1 LKPGGGPGRGSGAGS
16 GGDAG
21 GGDDEA
27 LARAYNRGLRAEK
40 RGELDRAAA
49 AYREVLRLDP
59 EDHGGAAVRL
69 AAIGRGAVPE
79 KAPDAYVA
87 TLFDQCAAQFDE
99 MLVEQLGYHV
109 PMTLRQ
115 RLAEIAPGRYPRM
128 LDLGCGTGLTGASL
142 ADMAG
147 EITGVDLA
155 EGMLEQADERG
166 IYAELYIGDAVAF
179 LEGTDEPP
187 WQLVTAT
194 DVLPYLGALEGFFAG
209 AARCLSPGGVLA
221 FSTET
226 LPGMADEY
234 TVGPKHRFAHAEAYL
249 RRLMA
254 GAGLRPLDCA
264 PITVRYDD
272 GVPVPGFLVIAR
284 RGAEAQATAAPPPPR

>member
-1 LKPGGGPGRGSGAGS
+1 MSFA
-16 GGDAG
+16 GDASEDE
-21 GGDDEA
+21 DDPLA
-27 LARAYNRGLRAEK
+27 LAYNGGLAAEK
-40 RGELDRAAA
+40 RGDLDAAEA

-69 AAIGRGAVPE
+69 AAIGRGAVPD

-87 TLFDQCAAQFDE
+87 TLFDQCAEQFDDI
-99 MLVEQLGYHV
+99 LVEQLGYHV
-109 PMTLRQ
+109 PMMLRE
-115 RLAEIAPGRYPRM
+115 RLAEVAPGPYGRM

-166 IYAELYIGDAVAF
+166 VYAELYVGEVVGF
-179 LEGTDEPP
+179 LEGTDEPA
-187 WQLVTAT
+187 WDLITAT
-194 DVLPYLGALEGFFAG
+194 DVLPYLGALEAFFAG
-209 AARCLSPGGVLA
+209 AARCLNPGGVLA
-221 FSTET
+221 VSTET
-226 LPGMADEY
+226 MPGVAADY
-234 TVGPKHRFAHAEAYL
+234 TVGPKHRFAHAEPYL

-254 GAGLRPLDCA
+254 ETGFAPQECA

-272 GVPVPGFLVIAR
+272 GAPVPGLLVIAR
-284 RGAEAQATAAPPPPR
+284 RR

>member
-1 LKPGGGPGRGSGAGS
+1 VRPGEDVGEDDGPLA
-16 GGDAG
+16 
-21 GGDDEA
+21 EA
-27 LARAYNRGLRAEK
+27 YHRGLAAEK
-40 RGELDRAAA
+40 RGDLDAAAA
-49 AYREVLRLDP
+49 AYAEVLRLDP
-59 EDHGGAAVRL
+59 EDHGGAVVRL

-87 TLFDQCAAQFDE
+87 TLFDQCAERFDE
-99 MLVEQLGYHV
+99 MLVDELGYHV
-109 PMTLRQ
+109 PMLLRQ
-115 RLAEIAPGRYPRM
+115 RLAETAPGPYARM

-166 IYAELYIGDAVAF
+166 VYHELWVGEAVDF
-179 LEGTDEPP
+179 LREADGPSWD
-187 WQLVTAT
+187 LLTAT

-209 AARCLSPGGVLA
+209 AARCLGAGGVLA
-221 FSTET
+221 VSTET
-226 LPGMADEY
+226 LPGMAADY
-234 TVGPKHRFAHAEAYL
+234 TVGPKHRFAHAEGYL

-254 GAGLRPLDCA
+254 ATGFSPIECA

-272 GVPVPGFLVIAR
+272 GAPVPGLLLLAR
-284 RGAEAQATAAPPPPR
+284 RG

>member
-1 LKPGGGPGRGSGAGS
+1 MRRGA
-16 GGDAG
+16 A
-21 GGDDEA
+21 GDDA

-40 RGELDRAAA
+40 RGDLDAAAA
-49 AYREVLRLDP
+49 AYLEVLRLDP
-59 EDHGGAAVRL
+59 DDHGGAAVRL

-87 TLFDQCAAQFDE
+87 TLFDQCAEQFDE
-99 MLVEQLGYHV
+99 MLVEQLGYSV
-109 PMTLRQ
+109 PMLLRQ
-115 RLAEIAPGRYPRM
+115 RLLEIAPGPYPRM

-166 IYAELYIGDAVAF
+166 IYRDLYVGEAVAF
-179 LEGTDEPP
+179 LQGTDEPA
-187 WQLVTAT
+187 WDLITAT

-209 AARCLSPGGVLA
+209 AARCLAAGGVLA

-226 LPGMADEY
+226 LPGMTGPGMAGPGMAGGY

-249 RRLMA
+249 RRVMA
-254 GAGLRPLDCA
+254 DCGFRPLECA

-272 GVPVPGFLVIAR
+272 GAPVPGLLVLAR
-284 RGAEAQATAAPPPPR
+284 GR